1 VAGKTVLWSP
11 IAWARRSEG
20 VNAIAHLKQE
30 NEDAKWRCGGRVGL
44 RGGCGTGEH
53 VGWEF
58 FLIGFVEG
66 C

>member
-1 VAGKTVLWSP
+1 
-11 IAWARRSEG
+11 

-30 NEDAKWRCGGRVGL
+30 IEDAKWRCGGHVGL
-44 RGGCGTGEH
+44 RGGCGTGDH

-58 FLIGFVEG
+58 FLIGFVER